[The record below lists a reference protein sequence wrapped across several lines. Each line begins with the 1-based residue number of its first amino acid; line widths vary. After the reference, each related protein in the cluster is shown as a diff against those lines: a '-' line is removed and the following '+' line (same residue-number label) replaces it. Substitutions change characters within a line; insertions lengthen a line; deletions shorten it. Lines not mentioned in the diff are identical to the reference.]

1 MALEKVKD
9 VMLPLDDY
17 AIVGEDATMLDALLA
32 LDEAQK
38 KLPPGR
44 QPHRAVLVID
54 KNKKIV
60 GKLGHLAFLKGLEP
74 KYNKIGDVGVLARA
88 GLTPDFISS
97 MVDKWHLWSGD
108 FTDYVQRAKQTKVKE
123 VMHPAIESID
133 EEEPLSD
140 AIHKLVMY
148 QTLSV
153 LVTRGNTVVGILRL
167 SDLFSAIT
175 NAIKKRALSEPG
187 GSAIE
192 RKEPGKS

>member
-9 VMLPLDDY
+9 IMLPLDDY
-17 AIVGEDATMLDALLA
+17 AIVGEEATMLDALFA

-44 QPHRAVLVID
+44 QPHRAVLVVD

-97 MVDKWHLWSGD
+97 MVDKWQLWSGE
-108 FTDYVQRAKQTKVKE
+108 FTDYVQRARQTKVSE
-123 VMHPAIESID
+123 VMHPAVESID
-133 EEEPLSD
+133 EEAPLSE

-148 QTLSV
+148 QTLSI
-153 LVTRGNTVVGILRL
+153 LVTRRNTVIGILRL
-167 SDLFSAIT
+167 SDLFTAIT
-175 NAIKKRALSEPG
+175 NAIKKSALSQSREQ
-187 GSAIE
+187 S
-192 RKEPGKS
+192 KDQ